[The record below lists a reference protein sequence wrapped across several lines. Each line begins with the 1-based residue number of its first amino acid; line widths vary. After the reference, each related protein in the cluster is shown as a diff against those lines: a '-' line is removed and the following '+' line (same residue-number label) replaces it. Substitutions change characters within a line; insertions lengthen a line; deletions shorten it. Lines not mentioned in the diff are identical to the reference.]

1 MMAAENQDLIQE
13 GLVSIITPIY
23 NGEKY
28 IVETIESVLNQ
39 TYIKWE
45 MLITDDGSTDRS
57 AEIIR
62 EYQKREPRLSFFQQ
76 KNAGSAAARNN
87 GIRHAKGQYIT
98 LLDADDVF
106 ESNCLE
112 RQIAFIKEKN
122 AVLAFASCRRINE
135 QSEEYLTPDIARPI
149 VTYKQMLKYDHIHT
163 LTCIYDRTKYGKIYL
178 HEELKSLRD
187 DYAFWLEISK
197 LSGIVYGNP
206 EILARFRIIKS
217 SLTGK
222 KLKLIKIQFGFFN
235 KHLKYSYFRSFIYT
249 CYWGILGIIKF
260 IR

>member
-1 MMAAENQDLIQE
+1 MISAENQDIMKE

-28 IVETIESVLNQ
+28 IAETIESVLNQ
-39 TYIKWE
+39 TYTNWE
-45 MLITDDGSTDRS
+45 MLITDDGSTDKS
-57 AEIIR
+57 ADIIR
-62 EYQKREPRLSFFQQ
+62 EYQRKDARILFFQQ
-76 KNAGSAAARNN
+76 KNAGSASARNN
-87 GIRHAKGQYIT
+87 GIHYAKGQYIT

-106 ESNCLE
+106 EPNCLKH
-112 RQIAFIKEKN
+112 QIAFIKEKN

-135 QSEEYLTPDIARPI
+135 QSEEFLRPDIARPI
-149 VTYKQMLKYDHIHT
+149 VTYKQMLKCDHVHT
-163 LTCIYDRTKYGKIYL
+163 LTCIYDRTKYGKVFL

-187 DYAFWLEISK
+187 DYAFWLDISK
-197 LSGIVYGNP
+197 LSGVVYGNR

-217 SLTGK
+217 SITGK
-222 KLKLIKIQFGFFN
+222 KFKLIKIHFNFFN
-235 KHLKYSYFRSFIYT
+235 KYLKYSFLRSFIYT